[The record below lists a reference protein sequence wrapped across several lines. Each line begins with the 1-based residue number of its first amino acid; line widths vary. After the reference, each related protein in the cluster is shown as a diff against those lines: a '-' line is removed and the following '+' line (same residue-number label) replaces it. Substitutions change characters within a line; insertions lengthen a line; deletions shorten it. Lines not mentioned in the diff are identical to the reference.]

1 MTKISAKN
9 HTPYKTPIDLSFGY
23 QNIEGIHS
31 PQFGCKLPYIH
42 SKFVND
48 IEILSETWGS
58 CTHEKNITGY
68 KIIDI
73 IHPHKKSSIRKGRAS
88 GGIIVYCKE
97 HLEKFIKK
105 TKVTPYYVWLI
116 IDKTLFY
123 DIKKPVKV
131 CVVYNPPEN
140 SKYCNKDL
148 YEDLSTDLLKKSTSN
163 QPVVLIG
170 DFNSRT
176 GDLVDFENTDDK
188 HIEYTIGRRIF
199 PKARKNQDKSVNNMG
214 QKLVEFCKGYDLQI
228 LNGRTTGDST
238 GSFSFYDSKQ
248 GASAIDLAIASDPII
263 KRVKTFTV
271 NNPSDY
277 SLHCKIELRLDNVLL
292 PPEEL
297 EQEVKYPW
305 IELGDK
311 YIWRDDSEEKFKE
324 ALKNPNVR
332 KLAEECNQ
340 YIDAGLVELAS
351 DKIIAMY
358 IEAAKLSLET
368 KTTKKQ
374 DNYGKFK
381 HKKKWKKWFDHDCR
395 EQKKVT
401 RRLAILKHQQPT
413 DLHLRVAHNEE
424 LKKYKKLCNIKK
436 NQYEQ
441 QQIERM
447 SDLALDPNEFW
458 KHWKQFDDNVK
469 TGETTQVDGKKWER
483 YFTKLYDDPSR
494 PELKPNSPPSDQ
506 TNCNPIDAKYTIEE
520 LDNTVDKLKKN
531 KAAGKDKLLSEFLK
545 ASPENTRKLL
555 LRMINLIYSTN
566 IVPKSWCLGIITPIH
581 KEGPKEDPD
590 NYRGICIGSA
600 LSKVLSTM
608 MNQRLTDYTK
618 ANNMINKAQIG
629 FEISNRTSDHLL
641 TVKSLV
647 NKYVSD
653 NKGKMYTCFIDF
665 RKAFDTVWHEGL
677 FYKLEEANITGN
689 FLNTLKDMYNKTECA
704 VKMGNRTTQYFKC
717 KKGVR
722 QGDPLSPLL
731 FNIFINGIFDRLAE
745 GDCDPVTLNEIDKI
759 NALAYADDI
768 VLLSTSRNGLQ
779 KALNVVQQYCQ
790 DWKLKVNHKK
800 TKCMTFTRG
809 TQKEK
814 TQFIMEG
821 EALENVKEYKYL
833 GIMINKKN
841 CTFTPAIKALKIKA
855 TRALYAIKAKVNINR
870 LPIKMALK
878 LFDSLVKPILL
889 YASETWEPFL
899 DNDYEKWEHNE
910 IEKVHVQFLKQLI
923 GVNRS
928 ATNLLVRG
936 ETNRHSLQQEVLKRH
951 IKYVKYVKEK
961 EGDRLVTQAFI
972 YEQNRD
978 GNQTFLNT
986 IRRYKAQLQEAH
998 GQPPEDSYENILD
1011 IGEDKLKQYIKDI
1024 FLNIWKSKLETSI
1037 KGETYKSFK
1046 DQMSYEPYLNYLNRK
1061 HRRALVKF
1069 RISDHKLMIEEGRHK
1084 RIPRENRWCKFCTSE
1099 IEDEQHMLIDCKLYG
1114 KRSQWFLDIGVKYPN
1129 FSALNNHQKF
1139 VFLMSQEDEDLTH
1152 EIATKLT
1159 EWLELRDIIFSY
1171 FLET

>member
-1 MTKISAKN
+1 M
-9 HTPYKTPIDLSFGY
+9 
-23 QNIEGIHS
+23 
-31 PQFGCKLPYIH
+31 
-42 SKFVND
+42 
-48 IEILSETWGS
+48 
-58 CTHEKNITGY
+58 
-68 KIIDI
+68 
-73 IHPHKKSSIRKGRAS
+73 
-88 GGIIVYCKE
+88 YCKD
-97 HLEKFIKK
+97 HLADFIKK
-105 TKVTPYYVWLI
+105 VKITPYYIWVT
-116 IDKTLFY
+116 IDQALFHN
-123 DIKKPVKV
+123 IKKSVKV
-131 CVVYNPPEN
+131 CVAYNPPEN

-148 YEDLSTDLLKKSTSN
+148 YEELATDLLKKSTSD
-163 QPVVLIG
+163 QPVILIG

-188 HIEYTIGRRIF
+188 HIEYTIGRRTF
-199 PKARKNQDKSVNNMG
+199 PKPRQNQDKTANNMG
-214 QKLVEFCKGYDLQI
+214 QKLVEFCKAYDLQI
-228 LNGRTTGDST
+228 LNGRSIGDST

-263 KRVKTFTV
+263 KRVKTFSV
-271 NNPSDY
+271 NNPGDY
-277 SLHCKIELRLDNVLL
+277 SSHCKIELRLDNVLL
-292 PPEEL
+292 PPGEL
-297 EQEVKYPW
+297 DQDQVNYPW

-311 YIWRDDSEEKFKE
+311 YIWREDSKGKFQE
-324 ALKNPNVR
+324 ALKSPTVR
-332 KLAEECNQ
+332 KLARECTQ
-340 YIDAGLVELAS
+340 YIEAGLVELAS
-351 DKIIAMY
+351 DKLISMY
-358 IEAAKLSLET
+358 IETAKLSLET
-368 KTTKKQ
+368 KAAKKPST
-374 DNYGKFK
+374 DTRFK
-381 HKKKWKKWFDHDCR
+381 HKKKWKKWFDIDCR

-401 RRLAILKHQQPT
+401 RRLAILKHQDPT
-413 DLHLRVAHNEE
+413 DPQLRVAHNVE
-424 LKKYKKLCNIKK
+424 LKKYKKLCNTKK

-441 QQIERM
+441 SQIERM
-447 SDLALDPNEFW
+447 SDLALEPNEFW

-469 TGETTQVDGKKWER
+469 TGETAQVDGKKWER

-506 TNCNPIDAKYTIEE
+506 SNCNPINAKYTLEE
-520 LDNTVDKLKKN
+520 LDNTVDKLKTN

-545 ASPENTRKLL
+545 ASPEPTRKLL
-555 LRMINLIYSTN
+555 LKMINLIYSTN

-608 MNQRLTDYTK
+608 MNKRLTDYTK

-653 NKGKMYTCFIDF
+653 KKGKLYVCFIDF

-677 FYKLEEANITGN
+677 FHKLEEANITGN
-689 FLNTLKDMYNKTECA
+689 FLNTLKDMYSKTECA
-704 VKMGNRTTQYFKC
+704 VKLGNRTTQYFKC

-745 GDCDPVTLNEIDKI
+745 GECDPVTLNEMDKV

-768 VLLSTSRNGLQ
+768 VLLSTSKNGLQ
-779 KALNVVQQYCQ
+779 KALNEVQQYCQ
-790 DWKLKVNHKK
+790 DWRLKVNHKK

-814 TQFIMEG
+814 TPFFIEG
-821 EALENVKEYKYL
+821 EELENVKEYKYL
-833 GIMINKKN
+833 GITINKKN
-841 CTFTPAIKALKIKA
+841 CTFTPAIKALRIKA

-899 DNDYEKWEHNE
+899 NNDYDKWDHNE
-910 IEKVHVQFLKQLI
+910 IEKVHLQFLKQII

-928 ATNLLVRG
+928 TTNILVRG
-936 ETNRHSLQQEVLKRH
+936 ETNRHSLLQEVLKRH
-951 IKYVKYVKEK
+951 IKYVKYIKDK
-961 EGDRLVTQAFI
+961 EGDRLVTQALN
-972 YEQNRD
+972 YEQNRAD
-978 GNQTFLNT
+978 NQTFLST
-986 IRRYKAQLQEAH
+986 ILRYGEQLQEYH
-998 GQPPEDSYENILD
+998 GQALPYYHPYENILD
-1011 IGEDKLKQYIKDI
+1011 ISEDKLKQYTKDI
-1024 FLNIWKSKLETSI
+1024 FHNIWKSKLEISI

-1046 DQMSYEPYLNYLNRK
+1046 DQMYYEKYLNQLDRK
-1061 HRRALVKF
+1061 SRRTLIKF

-1084 RIPRENRWCKFCTSE
+1084 RIPRENRWCKYCTTE

-1114 KRSQWFLDIGVKYPN
+1114 KRSQWFNKIGEKYPN
-1129 FSALNNHQKF
+1129 FTTLTSHQKF
-1139 VFLMSQEDEDLTH
+1139 VFLMSQGDDELTK
-1152 EIATKLT
+1152 ELATKLT
-1159 EWLELRDIIFSY
+1159 EWLELRAMIFSN